1 MSGSGRVVDILDL
14 NILDLN
20 ILDLNILD
28 LDILDFDI
36 LDFDKTCIPSAHEL
50 FAQAKTN
57 VQLL

>member
-1 MSGSGRVVDILDL
+1 MSGSGRVVD
-14 NILDLN
+14 ILDLN